1 MGNKEIAMGL
11 RNVAHKNL
19 DIWKLG
25 VKLCAEIY
33 SVTKNLPEEE
43 KYGLTSQLR
52 RAAISVPTNTT
63 EGSGRNTES
72 EFLNFLHIARS
83 SLSELDTLLILSLEL
98 GFLKKEQLS
107 SINELIFE
115 IYNKLNALINK
126 IRNKHE

>member
-1 MGNKEIAMGL
+1 MGNKEITMGL

-25 VKLCAEIY
+25 VKLCSEIY
-33 SVTKNLPEEE
+33 FITKNFPEEE

-52 RAAISVPTNTT
+52 RAAISVPANIA
-63 EGSGRNTES
+63 EGSGRNTQK
-72 EFLNFLHIARS
+72 EFLNFLHIARG
-83 SLSELDTLLILSLEL
+83 SLSELDTLLISSFEL
-98 GFLKKEQLS
+98 GFLKKKQLS

-115 IYNKLNALINK
+115 IYNKLNALK